1 MSKIQTNKLQHT
13 ATGAAE
19 FTLPTADGTSGQ
31 AIVTN
36 ASGALS
42 FASVAG
48 LRGTQHNPAY
58 SADELQQLGYTT
70 NGYYY
75 IRHGSMKFPVQIW
88 CDLTSGDSNTD
99 GAGGWH
105 RFWWH
110 GNFEQTGNDP
120 TSFPT
125 GDCFGNRIEDL
136 THTATTGFGRIPTGI
151 DPTYLMVKTNNAQV
165 SKNGSA
171 LRFACWN
178 FDTGNTTAMSA
189 LNSMQSA
196 TARSSSAGGQANWQP
211 VLNESGNTSG
221 WPGNVGD
228 IDYWWYSDDH
238 QSGRGKGFNL
248 DDDSAWGNTSL
259 GAGRDSAGQLGVD
272 ALTFGS
278 SENNSAGAPSETN
291 NLVLYYKF

>member
-13 ATGAAE
+13 QTGAAE

-48 LRGTQHNPAY
+48 LRGTQHNPAH
-58 SADELQQLGYTT
+58 SANELQQLGYSS
-70 NGYYY
+70 GFYYM
-75 IRHGSMKFPVQIW
+75 RHGSMKFPVQIW
-88 CDLTSGDSNTD
+88 CDLTSGDSTTG

-110 GNFEQTGNDP
+110 GTFEQNGNDP
-120 TSFPT
+120 TSFPD

-136 THTATTGFGRIPTGI
+136 THSATTGFGRIPTGI

-171 LRFACWN
+171 LRFACWA
-178 FDTGNTTAMSA
+178 FDASNSTSNAVLASMRNNTVRTFS
-189 LNSMQSA
+189 QGA
-196 TARSSSAGGQANWQP
+196 TANWQP
-211 VLNESGNTSG
+211 VLNQSGNTSG

-228 IDYWWYSDDH
+228 MDFWWYSTDF

-248 DDDSAWGNTSL
+248 DDDGHYGNTSM
-259 GAGRDSAGQLGVD
+259 GAGRDSSGAKGVD
-272 ALTFGS
+272 ALTYGNNLH
-278 SENNSAGAPSETN
+278 SESN

>member
-13 ATGAAE
+13 QTGAAE

-48 LRGTQHNPAY
+48 LRGTQHNPAH
-58 SADELQQLGYTT
+58 SANELQQLGYSS
-70 NGYYY
+70 GFYYM
-75 IRHGSMKFPVQIW
+75 RHGSMKFPVQIW
-88 CDLTSGDSNTD
+88 CDLTSGDSTTG

-110 GNFEQTGNDP
+110 GTFEQNGNDP
-120 TSFPT
+120 TSFPD

-136 THTATTGFGRIPTGI
+136 THSATTGFGRIPTGI
-151 DPTYLMVKTNNAQV
+151 DPTYLMVKTNNSQV

-171 LRFACWN
+171 LRYACWAFN
-178 FDTGNTTAMSA
+178 AASSTSNAVLA
-189 LNSMQSA
+189 SMRNGTVRTHSQGA
-196 TARSSSAGGQANWQP
+196 TDNWQP
-211 VLNESGNTSG
+211 VLNQSGNTSG
-221 WPGNVGD
+221 WPGSVGD
-228 IDYWWYSDDH
+228 MDFWWYSTDF

-248 DDDSAWGNTSL
+248 DDDGHYGNTSM
-259 GAGRDSAGQLGVD
+259 GAGRDSSGAKGVD
-272 ALTFGS
+272 ALTYGNNLH
-278 SENNSAGAPSETN
+278 SESN

>member
-19 FTLPTADGTSGQ
+19 FTLPTADGTNGQ

-48 LRGTQHNPAY
+48 LRGTQHNPAH
-58 SADELQQLGYTT
+58 SAQELQQLGYSS
-70 NGYYY
+70 GFYY

-88 CDLTSGDSNTD
+88 CDLTSGDSNTG

-110 GNFEQTGNDP
+110 GTFEQNGNDP
-120 TSFPT
+120 TSLPD
-125 GDCFGNRIEDL
+125 GDCFGNLLEDL

-151 DPTYLMVKTNNAQV
+151 DPTYLMVKTNNSQV
-165 SKNGSA
+165 SKNGSL
-171 LRFACWN
+171 LRYACWAFN
-178 FDTGNTTAMSA
+178 AS
-189 LNSMQSA
+189 NSTSNAVLASMRNGTVRTHSQGA
-196 TARSSSAGGQANWQP
+196 TDNWQP
-211 VLNESGNTSG
+211 VLNQSGNTSG

-228 IDYWWYSDDH
+228 MDFWWYSTDF

-248 DDDSAWGNTSL
+248 DDDGHYGNTSM
-259 GAGRDSAGQLGVD
+259 GAGRDSAGTKGVD
-272 ALTFGS
+272 ALSYG
-278 SENNSAGAPSETN
+278 NALHSETN

>member
-13 ATGAAE
+13 QTGAAE

-58 SADELQQLGYTT
+58 SADELAQLGHTT
-70 NGYYY
+70 NGYYW
-75 IRHGSMKFPVQIW
+75 IRHGGMRFPVQLW
-88 CDLTSGDSNTD
+88 CDLNSGDSNTG

-110 GNFEQTGNDP
+110 GTFEQNGNDP

-125 GDCFGNRIEDL
+125 GDCFGNRLENL
-136 THTATTGFGRIPTGI
+136 THTATTGFGRIPTEI
-151 DPTYLMVKTNNAQV
+151 TPTYLMVKTNNAQV

-171 LRFACWN
+171 LRFACWQ
-178 FDTGNTTAMSA
+178 FDSSNSTSQVVQA
-189 LNSMQSA
+189 SMQNGTERA
-196 TARSSSAGGQANWQP
+196 YSAGATANWQP
-211 VLNESGNTSG
+211 VLNQSGNTSG
-221 WPGNVGD
+221 WPGSVGN
-228 IDYWWYSDDH
+228 IDYWWYSNDY
-238 QSGRGKGFNL
+238 QSGRGRGFNL
-248 DDDSAWGNTSL
+248 DDDGAYGNTSM
-259 GAGRDSAGQLGVD
+259 GGGYDNGSNLGVD
-272 ALTFGS
+272 ALTYG
-278 SENNSAGAPSETN
+278 NATAVETN

>member
-19 FTLPTADGTSGQ
+19 FTLPTADGTNGQ

-48 LRGTQHNPAY
+48 LRGTQHNPAH
-58 SADELQQLGYTT
+58 SAQELQNLGYSS
-70 NGYYY
+70 GFYY

-88 CDLTSGDSNTD
+88 CDLTSGDSNTG

-110 GNFEQTGNDP
+110 GTFEQTGNDP
-120 TSFPT
+120 TSLPD
-125 GDCFGNRIEDL
+125 GDCFGNLLEDL

-151 DPTYLMVKTNNAQV
+151 DPTYLMVKTNNSQV
-165 SKNGSA
+165 SKNGSL
-171 LRFACWN
+171 LRYACWAFN
-178 FDTGNTTAMSA
+178 A
-189 LNSMQSA
+189 
-196 TARSSSAGGQANWQP
+196 SSSTSNAVLASMRNGTVRTHSQGATDNWQP
-211 VLNESGNTSG
+211 VLNQSGNTSG

-228 IDYWWYSDDH
+228 MDFWWYSTDF

-248 DDDSAWGNTSL
+248 DDDGHYGNTSFA
-259 GAGRDSAGQLGVD
+259 AGRDSSGAKGVD
-272 ALTFGS
+272 ALSYG
-278 SENNSAGAPSETN
+278 NALHSETN

>member
-31 AIVTN
+31 ALVTN

-42 FASVAG
+42 FASFAG
-48 LRGTQHNPAY
+48 LRGTEHNPAY
-58 SADELQQLGYTT
+58 SADEIKNLGYTT

-75 IRHGSMKFPVQIW
+75 IRHGDMKFPKQIW
-88 CDLTSGDSNTD
+88 CDLNSGNSSTG

-110 GNFEQTGNDP
+110 GTFEQNGNDP
-120 TSFPT
+120 TSFPN
-125 GDCFGNRIEDL
+125 GDCFGNLLEDL
-136 THTATTGFGRIPTGI
+136 THTSTTGFGRIPTGI
-151 DPTYLMVKTNNAQV
+151 QPSYLMVKTNNAQV

-171 LRFACWN
+171 LRYACWQ
-178 FDTGNTTAMSA
+178 FD
-189 LNSMQSA
+189 LNNSTSNAIQGSMQSA
-196 TARSSSAGGQANWQP
+196 LVRTHSQGATANWQP

-228 IDYWWYSDDH
+228 IDFWWYSTDF

-248 DDDSAWGNTSL
+248 DDDGHYGNTSFA
-259 GAGRDSAGQLGVD
+259 AGRDSAGQLGVD
-272 ALTFGS
+272 ALTYG
-278 SENNSAGAPSETN
+278 NDLHSETN
-291 NLVLYYKF
+291 NLVLYYKI

>member
-13 ATGAAE
+13 QTGAAE

-48 LRGTQHNPAY
+48 LRGTQHNPAH
-58 SADELQQLGYTT
+58 SADELQNLGYSS
-70 NGYYY
+70 GFYY

-88 CDLTSGDSNTD
+88 CDLTSGDSNTG

-110 GNFEQTGNDP
+110 GTFEQNGNDP

-125 GDCFGNRIEDL
+125 GDCFGNRLEDL
-136 THTATTGFGRIPTGI
+136 THSATTGFGRIPTGI

-171 LRFACWN
+171 LRFACWA
-178 FDTGNTTAMSA
+178 FDAS
-189 LNSMQSA
+189 NSTSNAVLASMRNN
-196 TARSSSAGGQANWQP
+196 TARAYNAGATANWQP
-211 VLNESGNTSG
+211 VLNQSGNTSG

-228 IDYWWYSDDH
+228 IDYWWYDTQY

-248 DDDSAWGNTSL
+248 DDDGAYGNTSFA
-259 GAGRDSAGQLGVD
+259 AGRDNGNNLGVD
-272 ALTFGS
+272 ALSFGNVI
-278 SENNSAGAPSETN
+278 NNQTY
-291 NLVLYYKF
+291 NLNLYWK

>member
-48 LRGTQHNPAY
+48 LRGTQNNPAY
-58 SADELQQLGYTT
+58 SATELLNLGYTAD
-70 NGYYY
+70 GYYW
-75 IRHGSMKFPVQIW
+75 IRHGMMKFPVQIW
-88 CDLTSGDSNTD
+88 CDLNSGDSNTG

-110 GNFEQTGNDP
+110 GTFEQDGNDP

-125 GDCFGNRIEDL
+125 GDCFGNLIEDL
-136 THTATTGFGRIPTGI
+136 THTSTTGFGKIPLGFT
-151 DPTYLMVKTNNAQV
+151 PRYLMVKTNNAQV
-165 SKNGSA
+165 SKNGSS

-196 TARSSSAGGQANWQP
+196 IARSSSAGSQASWSP
-211 VLNESGNTSG
+211 VLNQSNNTSG
-221 WPGNVGD
+221 WPNNVGD
-228 IDYWWYSDDH
+228 IDYWWYSDDY

-248 DDDSAWGNTSL
+248 DDDGAWGNTSI
-259 GAGRDSAGQLGVD
+259 GAGRDSAGNLGVD

-278 SENNSAGAPSETN
+278 SENSNAGAPSETN
-291 NLVLYYKF
+291 NLVLYYKI

>member
-13 ATGAAE
+13 QTGAAE

-48 LRGTQHNPAY
+48 LRGTLHNPAH
-58 SADELQQLGYTT
+58 SAEELQQLGYSS
-70 NGYYY
+70 GFYY

-88 CDLTSGDSNTD
+88 CDLTSGDSTTG

-110 GNFEQTGNDP
+110 GTFEQNGNDP
-120 TSFPT
+120 TSFPD

-136 THTATTGFGRIPTGI
+136 THSATTGFGRIPTGI
-151 DPTYLMVKTNNAQV
+151 DPTYLMVKTNNSQV

-171 LRFACWN
+171 LRYACWAFN
-178 FDTGNTTAMSA
+178 AASSTSNAVLA
-189 LNSMQSA
+189 SMRNGTVRTHSQGA
-196 TARSSSAGGQANWQP
+196 TDNWQP
-211 VLNESGNTSG
+211 VLNQSGNTSG
-221 WPGNVGD
+221 WPGSVGD
-228 IDYWWYSDDH
+228 MDFWWYSTDF

-248 DDDSAWGNTSL
+248 DDDGHYGNTSM
-259 GAGRDSAGQLGVD
+259 GAGRDSSGAKGVD
-272 ALTFGS
+272 ALTYGNNLH
-278 SENNSAGAPSETN
+278 SESN

>member
-19 FTLPTADGTSGQ
+19 FTLPTADGTNGQ

-48 LRGTQHNPAY
+48 LRGTQHNPAH
-58 SADELQQLGYTT
+58 SAQELQQLGYSS
-70 NGYYY
+70 GFYY

-88 CDLTSGDSNTD
+88 CDLTSGDSNTG

-110 GNFEQTGNDP
+110 GTFEQTGNDP
-120 TSFPT
+120 TSLPD
-125 GDCFGNRIEDL
+125 GDCFGNLLEDL
-136 THTATTGFGRIPTGI
+136 THSATTGFGRIPTGI
-151 DPTYLMVKTNNAQV
+151 DPTYLMVKTNNSQV
-165 SKNGSA
+165 SKNGSL
-171 LRFACWN
+171 LRYACWAFN
-178 FDTGNTTAMSA
+178 AS
-189 LNSMQSA
+189 NSTSNAVLASMRNGTVRTHSQGA
-196 TARSSSAGGQANWQP
+196 TDNWQP
-211 VLNESGNTSG
+211 VLNQSGNTSG

-228 IDYWWYSDDH
+228 MDFWWYSTDF

-248 DDDSAWGNTSL
+248 DDDGHYGNTSFA
-259 GAGRDSAGQLGVD
+259 AGRDSSGAKGVD
-272 ALTFGS
+272 ALSYG
-278 SENNSAGAPSETN
+278 NALHSETN